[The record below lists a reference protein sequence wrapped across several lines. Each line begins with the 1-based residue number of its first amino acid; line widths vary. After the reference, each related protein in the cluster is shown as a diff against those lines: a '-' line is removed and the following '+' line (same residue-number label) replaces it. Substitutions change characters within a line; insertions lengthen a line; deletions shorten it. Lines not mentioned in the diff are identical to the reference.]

1 MDEKVVLDELDEKI
15 LAELAAN
22 SRESYRKLAVA
33 VKAAPATVI
42 QRVKRLE
49 ESGVIRGYGVKLDYV
64 KLGFEYV
71 GVTEITIRKGAL
83 LDVQRQIAFMPGVVS
98 VFDVT
103 GQSDSVVVSRC
114 RSRGE
119 FSKLVK
125 KILAI
130 ENVERTN
137 THIVLNVLKE
147 NGEMAGEFEKKKAT
161 RS

>member
-1 MDEKVVLDELDEKI
+1 MDEKAVLDELDEKI
-15 LAELAAN
+15 LVELADN
-22 SRESYRKLAVA
+22 SRASYRKLAVA
-33 VKAAPATVI
+33 VGAAPATVI

-49 ESGVIRGYGVKLDYV
+49 DGGVIRGYGVKLDHAR
-64 KLGFEYV
+64 LGYEYV

-83 LDVQRQIAFMPGVVS
+83 LEVQRQIAFMPGVVS

-103 GQSDSVVVSRC
+103 GQSDSIVVSRC

-119 FSKLVK
+119 FSTLVK
-125 KILAI
+125 RILAI

-147 NGEMAGEFEKKKAT
+147 NGEMAAGFEKKKAT